1 MGASRNTVPSTLI
14 SVKCNRCGEEYSP
27 DTVTS
32 LCKKCKGVLLMRYD
46 YRQISEEVSKESLS
60 HRIPS
65 VWKYSELLP
74 IREKSSTVSLGEGG
88 THLHECRRLMEHL
101 HIKRILVKDE
111 TTNPTAS
118 FVDRGSTV
126 VVSKAF
132 ESGSRSIC
140 CGATGNLGASLSAYA
155 AKAGLEAVI
164 FLPKVL
170 DLGKLYQMI
179 ACGAK
184 VELAS
189 GYVAAIVRAERF
201 GQHSFLV
208 TSCNPYFMEGE
219 KTTGYEIVEQ
229 MGWRLPDRIIVPMGN
244 GGHISMIWKAL
255 TEYSELGFID
265 GISTRLTGI
274 QAAGAAP
281 IADAYT
287 RGDDVVVDAA
297 RVETLA
303 LDIGIESPSAGD
315 LALDAIRSSGGTCAT
330 VSDREILDAARL
342 LAKSEGIFAEPAA
355 ASTIAG
361 LKKMIETGSIGRDE
375 EVVCVITGAG
385 LKDPVTARRF
395 VKKVRS
401 VETVIRGVEDRRFTT
416 RLGPTKLRIL
426 EILNMQEAYGYGIR
440 RELEERF
447 QISVKIPVVYQH
459 LKELE
464 TMNLVRRSGIREVG
478 GRPERYYYTLTE
490 KGRAAVKSLRAF
502 RS

>member
-1 MGASRNTVPSTLI
+1 MVTARDHASTAFIGA
-14 SVKCNRCGEEYSP
+14 KCSRCGEEYSP
-27 DTVTS
+27 EEVES
-32 LCKKCKGVLLMRYD
+32 LCTKCKGVLLIQHD
-46 YRQISEEVSKESLS
+46 YRRVSEEMSRESLER
-60 HRIPS
+60 RIPS
-65 VWKYSELLP
+65 VWKYAELLP
-74 IREKSSTVSLGEGG
+74 IRERTSVVSLGEGG
-88 THLHECRRLMEHL
+88 THLHECLRLMEQL
-101 HIKRILVKDE
+101 HAKRILVKDE

-126 VVSKAF
+126 VVSKAL
-132 ESGSRSIC
+132 ESAARSIC
-140 CGATGNLGASLSAYA
+140 CGATGNLGASISAYA

-164 FLPKVL
+164 FLPKML

-179 ACGAK
+179 ACGAT
-184 VELAS
+184 VELSSDYAS
-189 GYVAAIVRAERF
+189 ATAKAERF
-201 GQHSFLV
+201 GQQSFLL

-244 GGHISMIWKAL
+244 GAHISMIWKAL
-255 TEYSELGFID
+255 NEFAELGFID
-265 GISTRLTGI
+265 GVNTRLTGV

-281 IADAYT
+281 IANAYF
-287 RGDDVVVDAA
+287 RGDDVVIDAE

-315 LALDAIRSSGGTCAT
+315 LALSAVRSSGGTCVT

-361 LKKMIETGSIGRDE
+361 LKKMIEVGSIKRDE

-385 LKDPVTARRF
+385 LKDPVTARRL

-401 VETVIRGVEDRRFTT
+401 VETVIRGFEDRRLTT
-416 RLGPTKLRIL
+416 RLGPTKMRML
-426 EILNMQEAYGYGIR
+426 EILSAQEAYGYGLR
-440 RELEERF
+440 RELEYRF

-464 TMNLVRRSGIREVG
+464 TMNLVRRSGVREVG
-478 GRPERYYYTLTE
+478 GKPERHYYTLTE
-490 KGRAAVKSLRAF
+490 KGSATTKSLGEFKR
-502 RS
+502 